1 MQGTLFVVATPI
13 GNLEDITMRALE
25 VLRNVH
31 VIACEDTR
39 KSRILLHRWEIR
51 QRLLSFHKFSEARKM
66 QLVLDRLEQ
75 GQDVAIIS
83 DAGTPAIADPGARV
97 VRAALDAGY
106 KVVPIPGPSA
116 VAAALSVSG
125 VDCSTFHY
133 LGFVPRKD
141 EERRSFFDSVAKS
154 GRTSIF
160 FETPHRIEQTL
171 KIAADILGTR
181 RISLMRELTK
191 MHEEI
196 LAGTAAEIL
205 ATLQQRETVKGE
217 IVLVVEGGTPTVE
230 VPDLQQIVETLMSEG
245 FSGKRLANEAHQRYG
260 VRKSQ
265 AYETFLEIASRSPH
279 IKK

>member
-1 MQGTLFVVATPI
+1 MAGTLFVVATPI

-39 KSRILLHRWEIR
+39 KSRILLQRWGIR

-75 GQDVAIIS
+75 GQNVAIVS
-83 DAGTPAIADPGARV
+83 DAGTPGIADPGARV

-141 EERRSFFDSVAKS
+141 EERRAFFETVAKS
-154 GRTSIF
+154 GYTSVF
-160 FETPHRIEQTL
+160 FETPHRIGQTL

-191 MHEEI
+191 IHEET
-196 LAGTAAEIL
+196 LTGTAAEIL

-265 AYETFLEIASRSPH
+265 AYETFLEITSRGLH
-279 IKK
+279 LRE

>member
-1 MQGTLFVVATPI
+1 VQGTLFVVATPI

>member
-1 MQGTLFVVATPI
+1 MPGTLFVVATPI

-39 KSRILLHRWEIR
+39 KSRILLQRWGIR

-75 GQDVAIIS
+75 GQNVAIIS
-83 DAGTPAIADPGARV
+83 DAGTPGIADPGARV

-106 KVVPIPGPSA
+106 SVVPIPGPSA

-125 VDCSTFHY
+125 VDCSSFQY

-141 EERRSFFDSVAKS
+141 EERRSFFASVAKS
-154 GRTSIF
+154 GRTSVF

-171 KIAADILGTR
+171 KIAADILGPH
-181 RISLMRELTK
+181 RISLLRELTK
-191 MHEEI
+191 LHEEI
-196 LAGTAAEIL
+196 LVGTAAEIL
-205 ATLQQRETVKGE
+205 GTLQQRESVKGE

-230 VPDLQQIVETLMSEG
+230 VPDLQQIVEALISEG

-260 VRKSQ
+260 VRKSH

-279 IKK
+279 L

>member
-13 GNLEDITMRALE
+13 GNLEDITMRALK

-191 MHEEI
+191 LHEEI